1 MNYQIKTIYNYTTG
15 GVSVDTYWHSS
26 PESLIKSIHNGE
38 YGNQGWIMA
47 KYKTKQDVSILKSIG
62 IFLGDDLIRICDTV
76 EEAEET
82 IIKLKNFSKKIEEMK
97 VSGIDPYKNPK
108 TFKFID
114 EDLFKIDAG

>member
-1 MNYQIKTIYNYTTG
+1 MNYQIKPIYNYTTG

-38 YGNQGWIMA
+38 YRSQGWIEA
-47 KYKTKQDVSILKSIG
+47 KYKTKEHVSILKSIG
-62 IFLGDDLIRICDTV
+62 IFLGDDLIRICETV

-82 IIKLKNFSKKIEEMK
+82 LIKLKNFSKKIEEMK
-97 VSGIDPYKNPK
+97 VSGSSAYENPK

-114 EDLFKIDAG
+114 DDLFHLDKG